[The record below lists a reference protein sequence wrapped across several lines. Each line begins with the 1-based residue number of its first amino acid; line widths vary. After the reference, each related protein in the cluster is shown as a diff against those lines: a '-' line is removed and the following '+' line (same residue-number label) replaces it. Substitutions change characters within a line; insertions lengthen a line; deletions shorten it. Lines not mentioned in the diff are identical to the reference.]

1 MVGLYLVLPSD
12 TKRGITAIR
21 HLSTVKSQTIEQYAI
36 WLRLAP
42 SSKVWYFYFLFFY
55 FFRRAE
61 GHAFCNVFRPFSREG
76 NFGPPATGPVIG
88 DSVVL
93 AHRDK

>member
-42 SSKVWYFYFLFFY
+42 RVRCGIFNFNFYISFGGLKDTPFAMYFVLFPGKEISDHLL
-55 FFRRAE
+55 RVQLLE
-61 GHAFCNVFRPFSREG
+61 
-76 NFGPPATGPVIG
+76 I
-88 DSVVL
+88 L
-93 AHRDK
+93 